1 MKESNTK
8 KRRFVK
14 PLIITTAI
22 VAVLLLLVPA
32 SLAIVTTPKVT
43 NRLLA
48 HYVPQ
53 FLRADVQVAKLNL
66 SIFSTYPDVEV
77 ELQRPIVR
85 VAVPDSINLA
95 GRYQAFP
102 HGDTLFAADTIR
114 VRMQPLELLAN
125 RVHIR
130 SVLISRPQVYLT
142 QYDSTA
148 NYDIVI
154 PSEEPDTTP
163 SAPMKIEWEHVSL
176 TQGTVSLAVDSLGI
190 LPITVDSIFFAS
202 NGQYA
207 DSTLSAYVD
216 AGLRCEDARI
226 QAKGYV
232 SDSLDIQA
240 RVDIPRVERVLALMP
255 KALRRKTL
263 KQNELSGAIRADAT
277 AKGYYTDG
285 RIPDTHA
292 FLLVDNLHGGD
303 PKSKVCLDNLTLR
316 AEARYN
322 PQRKDSSFVRLD
334 TLQFRSGKSWL
345 YAHGQAKY
353 RRKREWLQLDLRS
366 DLHLREIVQLV
377 ELDSLIRVRGR
388 VRADVSTYFY
398 LDDLMKQRIYDIH
411 STSTVQ
417 GDGVFVGIPKARLRF
432 SVDSLRA
439 EAKTNMARKSRRTGR
454 MDTALLNMQVAFRQ
468 MTIKYRRTTNATV
481 DRTMMRI
488 YADDLNDRTP
498 PVLHASLSMQGV
510 RAKQNDTIRVLA
522 RRLRVSAGMHPDKD
536 ARFVPTTTARL
547 SMDSVLFA
555 IPRRGAM
562 LDSVRITLSTTPRYR
577 RFRFNRETKERIP
590 IPDSEHTPMALDSL
604 LRLVNRVAQDS
615 TPMET
620 YIKRFRTTGKVYV
633 RRMGLR
639 RKGDPLRPTVS
650 RMDLTLNDDTV
661 RLNSFF
667 MRVGRSGIALKGE
680 VQHLRRYLLR
690 GKTLDADL
698 TLRSRRLDLNQLAN
712 ALSQQQHE
720 KAVHDTVAASDNMSL
735 LSDTLMAEEMTS
747 DSLKTDS
754 LKNQL
759 FILPANLNV
768 TFRASVDTIIFSEM
782 RLHQFTGDVRLQD
795 RTLSVTNMSTST
807 KVGKVGMSFRYTCQ
821 DTTEAMAAATLRM
834 DSVQVGELIR
844 ALPEIDSM
852 MPMLRSFDGSVA
864 SEVAAQLRLK
874 SDMSI
879 DLPSVNAG
887 VWLRGQNLV
896 LMDGETF
903 SEIAKMLMFSKKTRN
918 VIDSVSVEVLVRNN
932 EVEIFP
938 FMLSMDKYR
947 VGVGG
952 KQNLDGSFN
961 YHLSVFKPII
971 LGLDVFGTDFDNIH
985 FKLVKS
991 KYQSASSKIGKGG
1004 TLLRQQDANVIP
1016 NLQNSIRSYI
1026 LDFAP
1031 KKPQPQPPTN
1041 PRVPTN
1047 PQPPAT
1053 PQEPT
1058 TTPQPPTNR

>member
-1 MKESNTK
+1 MKNKNTA

-14 PLIITTAI
+14 SLII
-22 VAVLLLLVPA
+22 VAAVVVALLLVVPI
-32 SLAIVTTPKVT
+32 SLAVVTIPKVT
-43 NRLLA
+43 NALLN

-53 FLRADVQVAKLNL
+53 YLRAEMHVEKMNL
-66 SIFSTYPDVEV
+66 RIWSTYPDVEL
-77 ELQRPIVR
+77 ELRQPIIR
-85 VAVPDSINLA
+85 VDVPDSVVLA
-95 GRYQAFP
+95 GQYQAFP
-102 HGDTLFAADTIR
+102 HGDTLLAADTIR
-114 VRMQPLELLAN
+114 VRIQPLELLAN
-125 RVHIR
+125 HVNIR
-130 SVLISRPQVYLT
+130 SVLVSRPRIYLT

-154 PSEEPDTTP
+154 PTEDTDTTP
-163 SAPMKIEWEHVSL
+163 SAPMKIEWEDVRL
-176 TQGTVSLAVDSLGI
+176 TEGVVCVAIDSLG
-190 LPITVDSIFFAS
+190 LTPVTVDSIFFAS
-202 NGQYA
+202 DGQYA
-207 DSTLSAYVD
+207 DSALAANVD
-216 AGLRCEDARI
+216 ARLRCEDARI

-232 SDSLDIQA
+232 SDSLDIEAQ
-240 RVDIPRVERVLALMP
+240 VFIPRIERVLALMP
-255 KALRRKTL
+255 NAIRQKTI
-263 KQNELSGAIRADAT
+263 KQNVLKGSIRVDAT
-277 AKGYYTDG
+277 AQGYYTEG
-285 RIPDTHA
+285 RIPKLHA
-292 FLLVDNLHGGD
+292 FVLVDKLHGGVPD
-303 PKSKVCLDNLTLR
+303 SKVSLDNLTLR

-322 PQRKDSSFVRLD
+322 PERKDSTFVRLD

-353 RRKREWLQLDLRS
+353 RRKREWVQLDLQS
-366 DLHLREIVQLV
+366 NLYLRELIQLAGI
-377 ELDSLIRVRGR
+377 DSLVRARGS

-398 LDDLMKQRIYDIH
+398 VDDLLKQRIYDIH
-411 STSTVQ
+411 SSSTVQ
-417 GDGVFVGIPKARLRF
+417 GDGVLFGVPKARLRF

-439 EAKTNMARKSRRTGR
+439 ELKTNMARKSRRTGK
-454 MDTALLNMQVAFRQ
+454 MDTALLNMSVAFRQ
-468 MTIKYRRTTNATV
+468 MTVKYRRTTNASI
-481 DRTMMRI
+481 DRTMVRL

-498 PVLHASLSMQGV
+498 PILHASLSLQGVKAQHYDTLRV
-510 RAKQNDTIRVLA
+510 RAK
-522 RRLRVSAGMHPDKD
+522 RLRVSAGMHPDKD

-547 SMDSVLFA
+547 SMDSVLVV
-555 IPRRGAM
+555 IPHKAAVF
-562 LDSVRITLSTTPRYR
+562 DSVRINLSTTPRFR

-590 IPDSEHTPMALDSL
+590 IPESEHKPVPLDSL
-604 LRLVNRVAQDS
+604 LRLANNVAKDS
-615 TPMET
+615 MPMET
-620 YIKRFRTTGKVYV
+620 FIKRFKTTGKVYV
-633 RRMGLR
+633 RRMGVR
-639 RKGDPLRPTVS
+639 SKGDPLRPTVS
-650 RMDLTLNDDTV
+650 RMDLTLKDDTV

-667 MRVGRSGIALKGE
+667 LRVGRSGIALKGE

-690 GKTLDADL
+690 GKTLDANL

-712 ALSQQQHE
+712 ALSQQQH
-720 KAVHDTVAASDNMSL
+720 KNDVHDSVSVADNMNL
-735 LSDTLMAEEMTS
+735 LADTPETEEQAA
-747 DSLKTDS
+747 DSLQTDS

-768 TFRASVDTIIFSEM
+768 TFHASVDTIIFSEM

-807 KVGKVGMSFRYTCQ
+807 KVGKMEMSFRYTCK
-821 DTTEAMAAATLRM
+821 DTTEAMAAAALRM
-834 DSVQVGELIR
+834 DSVQVGELIT
-844 ALPEIDSM
+844 ALPGVDSL

-864 SEVAAQLRLK
+864 SDVAAQLRLK

-918 VIDSVSVEVLVRNN
+918 VIDSLSVEVLVKNN

-938 FMLSMDKYR
+938 FMLAMDKYR

-1016 NLQNSIRSYI
+1016 NLQSSIRSYI
-1026 LDFAP
+1026 QDFAP
-1031 KKPQPQPPTN
+1031 KKPQPQAPTN
-1041 PRVPTN
+1041 Q
-1047 PQPPAT
+1047 QPLSS
-1053 PQEPT
+1053 
-1058 TTPQPPTNR
+1058 PQPPTNPQEPTKP